1 MTRQQKLENWAEREL
16 TRNMSNLIMNNQDG
30 SVLAY
35 GRYVIQ
41 QISPGVCEVQDFSDT
56 ATRFNSKKSALSWCA
71 ANRYNDLNLAR
82 YILQLDLQHGQIRR
96 DIEQRRRVA
105 ESSANARFRETV
117 LAKLES
123 KQSFCRSVAA
133 QLEKC
138 IDRAKYLQLR
148 GLQNETARTRR
159 I

>member
-1 MTRQQKLENWAEREL
+1 MTRQQKLEIWAEREFA
-16 TRNMSNLIMNNQDG
+16 RNIFDAIISNDDG
-30 SVLAY
+30 SLLAY
-35 GRYVIQ
+35 GRYVIT
-41 QISPGVCEVQDFSDT
+41 QIQPGVCEVRDISDSVT
-56 ATRFNSKKSALSWCA
+56 TFGSKKSALSWCA

-82 YILQLDLQHGQIRR
+82 YILQLDLQNSQIRR

-105 ESSANARFRETV
+105 ETSTNTRFRETV
-117 LAKLES
+117 LIKLEG
-123 KQSFCRSVAA
+123 KLSFHRSVAA